1 MAYSPPILTTLGYV
15 VRDDTVLMCHRI
27 ARGYDE
33 QYGKWNGLG
42 GKLEA
47 DEDAAAGMIRELAE
61 EADIVPTAMTLR
73 GTLNWPGF
81 SGPDG
86 HVFGFVFLVTAFTGG
101 EPPARNEEGD
111 LVWVPRAD
119 LMNLDMWEATATSCR
134 CCSTTTRGC
143 STRSSRTPTAGRPEP
158 RSPGCDPDRD
168 EADRRSGDPLRGRPA
183 EPSWPPG

>member
-1 MAYSPPILTTLGYV
+1 MAYSPILTTLGYV

-86 HVFGFVFLVTAFTGG
+86 HVFGFVFLVTAFTG

-119 LMNLDMWEATATSCR
+119 LMNLDMWEGDRYFLPLLFDDDPRMFHAVIPYAD
-134 CCSTTTRGC
+134 
-143 STRSSRTPTAGRPEP
+143 GRPTGATIT
-158 RSPGCDPDRD
+158 R
-168 EADRRSGDPLRGRPA
+168 L
-183 EPSWPPG
+183 